1 MALFFYEQRLI
12 TVIKYYIAK
21 SNPATGRR
29 LAAKI
34 MDIQSGKKKNRL
46 TLYIGIALVLGIAL
60 GFIFNK
66 TYVGE
71 ENSRIANA
79 DTQAKHLLEKM
90 KAFEMPKDSVAFAA
104 LSEQQ
109 KKITEQKKAVEQNLL
124 NTEDETAALANIKLL
139 GDSLK
144 SINTLLTAQTD
155 TASTAYK
162 SLQKQKDLVAVQKSD
177 TIKAR
182 DKKLEWFTILADI
195 FLRLIKMIVAP
206 LVFTTLVVGVAKLGD
221 IKAVGRIGGKTMLW
235 FLSASLVSL
244 LLGMLLVNIFEPGTR
259 MNLPLPDS
267 TVNTGIDKAAMTVKD
282 FFYHV
287 FPASVVD
294 AMAKN
299 EILQIVVFS
308 LFFGVAAAALGDIA
322 KPVVKALDAVAHII
336 LRITSYVMSGFAPLA
351 VFGAMTAIIAKQGIG
366 ILKTYSIFIGEF
378 YFGLLLL
385 WILLALAGFLFIKKR
400 VFNLLRRMEEP
411 IMLAFSTASSEAAFP
426 KTMLELERFGCKDK
440 IVSFVLPLGYSFNL
454 DGSMMYMTFASLFI
468 AQSYGMHIPFA
479 TQITMLLV
487 LMLTSKGIAGVPRA
501 SLVVIAGTLATFNIP
516 EAGIALLLGIDPL
529 LDMGRSAT
537 NVVGNSIAT
546 AVVSK
551 WEGELSHGHHH
562 EHHGHKHHGH

>member
-1 MALFFYEQRLI
+1 VQ
-12 TVIKYYIAK
+12 
-21 SNPATGRR
+21 
-29 LAAKI
+29 
-34 MDIQSGKKKNRL
+34 
-46 TLYIGIALVLGIAL
+46 
-60 GFIFNK
+60 
-66 TYVGE
+66 
-71 ENSRIANA
+71 
-79 DTQAKHLLEKM
+79 
-90 KAFEMPKDSVAFAA
+90 FAA
-104 LSEQQ
+104 LVSQQ
-109 KKITEQKKAVEQNLL
+109 KNITEQKKTAEQNLL
-124 NTEDETAALANIKLL
+124 NTEDETAVLANIKLL

-144 SINTLLTAQTD
+144 SINTFIAAQTD
-155 TASTAYK
+155 TSSTAYK
-162 SLQKQKDLVAVQKSD
+162 SLLKQKDLIAVQKNE

-182 DKKLEWFTILADI
+182 DKKLDWFTILADI

-221 IKAVGRIGGKTMLW
+221 IKSVGRIGGKTLLW
-235 FLSASLVSL
+235 FLSASLLSL
-244 LLGMLLVNIFEPGTR
+244 LLGMILVNIFEPGR
-259 MNLPLPDS
+259 HMNLVLPDANTS
-267 TVNTGIDKAAMTVKD
+267 TGIDKAALTLKD
-282 FFYHV
+282 FFYHM

-322 KPVVKALDAVAHII
+322 KPVVKALDAIAHIV

-385 WILLALAGFLFIKKR
+385 WICLALAGFIFIKKR

-411 IMLAFSTASSEAAFP
+411 IMLAFSTASSEAAYP

-468 AQSYGMHIPFA
+468 AQSYGMHIPIG

-562 EHHGHKHHGH
+562 EHHKHEHGHHS